1 MPPNIV
7 IFNPDQWR
15 GDVLGHLGNA
25 AARTPNLDRLVET
38 DAVSFS
44 RAFCQNPVC
53 TPSRCSFMTGWYP
66 HVRGHRTMNHPLQP
80 GEPCLLAELRHA
92 GYEVWWG
99 GKNDLVSDPT
109 IYADC
114 VDHRNRVT
122 PAHED
127 LHRDLSW
134 RKRIAGRTDRS
145 FFAGRL
151 ETLPG
156 EARYLDADW
165 CQVRDAC
172 AYLRNRPKRGR
183 PFCLYL
189 PLLYPH
195 PPYGVEDPYFSA
207 IDRAK
212 LPPRIHGEAL
222 EGKPRMS
229 GLLRAALE
237 LQDRDEAWWNE
248 LRATYYGMCA
258 RVDEQAGLVLDAL
271 RESGVYD
278 DTAFFFFSDHGDYA
292 GDYDL
297 VEKAQNLY
305 EDCLVRVPFV
315 LKPPAAESCRPGV
328 RDAMVELVDFPA
340 TVYDLAG
347 VTPSYSHFGK
357 SLRHLLAGDVGH
369 RDAVF
374 CEGGRLEGEVHC
386 GESGSDHPDDLY
398 APRVWLQRGDPV
410 AHGKAVMCRGSRG
423 KLVSRLSEEDEY
435 YDLEKDPGETCNVI
449 GDPAYAAEISRLRA
463 LTFRFLLETADVV
476 PHQIFARDCMSDP
489 KPFPGLPG

>member
-1 MPPNIV
+1 MRPNIV

-15 GDVLGHLGNA
+15 GDVMGHLGNA
-25 AARTPNLDRLVET
+25 AACTPNLDRLVET

-80 GEPCLLAELRHA
+80 GEPCLLAELRRA

-99 GKNDLVSDPT
+99 GKNDLVSDPAF
-109 IYADC
+109 YGNC
-114 VDHRNRVT
+114 VDHRNRVK
-122 PAHED
+122 PVHED

-134 RKRIAGRTDRS
+134 RKMIAGRKDRS

-165 CQVRDAC
+165 CQVMDAC
-172 AYLRNRPKRGR
+172 AYLRNRPDDGR

-212 LPPRIHGEAL
+212 LPPRIRGGAL
-222 EGKPRMS
+222 EGKPRMM
-229 GLLRAALE
+229 GMLRAALE
-237 LQDRDEAWWNE
+237 LQDRDETWWNE

-258 RVDEQAGLVLDAL
+258 RVDAQAGLVLDAL

-297 VEKAQNLY
+297 VEKAQNLF
-305 EDCLVRVPFV
+305 EDCLVRVPFL

-328 RDAMVELVDFPA
+328 RNALVELVDFPA

-347 VTPSYSHFGK
+347 ISPDYSHFGK
-357 SLRHLLAGDVGH
+357 SLRHLLAGDARH
-369 RDAVF
+369 REAVF
-374 CEGGRLEGEVHC
+374 CEGGRLADEAHC

-410 AHGKAVMCRGSRG
+410 AHGKAVMCRDSRG
-423 KLVSRLSEEDEY
+423 KLVSRLSEADEY
-435 YDLEKDPGETCNVI
+435 YDLEKDPGETRNAI
-449 GDPAYAAEISRLRA
+449 DDPSCAGEISRLCA
-463 LTFRFLLETADVV
+463 LTARFLLETTDVV
-476 PHQIFARDCMSDP
+476 PHQIFPRDCKADP
-489 KPFPGLPG
+489 EPFPGRPG